1 MLLNIFIC
9 VCMCVCV
16 SVCTDVW
23 WLCCVGVAVEE
34 LDLEELTRQW
44 QWGRMSNYDYIM
56 ALNL

>member
-9 VCMCVCV
+9 VCL
-16 SVCTDVW
+16 SVC
-23 WLCCVGVAVEE
+23 LCVLCAVVVCYVGVVVEE

-44 QWGRMSNYDYIM
+44 QWGQMSNYDYIM